1 VSAGGTVGITPT
13 PTEEEAAAIV
23 AALELGLP
31 RAVAGSAPEHPARW
45 RWSGRW
51 WSKPIPSRRDRPV

>member
-1 VSAGGTVGITPT
+1 MAGVGITPE

-23 AALELGLP
+23 AAVELGLP
-31 RAVAGSAPEHPARW
+31 RAVVGEEGPDDGSRW

-51 WSKPIPSRRDRPV
+51 WTKPVPSRRGRPGA